1 MRIEDIQIDLID
13 VPKGRRVLDPN
24 VCQALAEDIH
34 FNGQRTPIEVLA
46 VDGRFRLVAGA
57 HRIEAVK
64 IKAGDTIK
72 AVVKTVD
79 EYADEAAIKLAEI
92 TENFMRR
99 GLSVLDKAFDI
110 AAWREIFE
118 QASGTIKP
126 GRQAISRKL
135 ATNSDEQLEE
145 LSERFSGSFSAE
157 AMKAFG
163 LSRDAVF
170 RALKIARIDQGI
182 RERISLHSIADNQS
196 ELLALSAEPPE
207 RQVSIVD
214 LLLNELSAAQ
224 TVAGAIAILDHI
236 PVVAKPEAWVALSD
250 KFSKLP
256 DTAKRRFITEN
267 WPVIEAILAERKAA

>member
-13 VPKGRRVLDPN
+13 VPKGRRVLDQN
-24 VCQALAEDIH
+24 WCQALAEDIH
-34 FNGQRTPIEVLA
+34 FNGQKTPIEVLA
-46 VDGRFRLVAGA
+46 VDGRFRLVSGA
-57 HRIEAVK
+57 HRVEAVK
-64 IKAGDTIK
+64 SKAGDTIK

-79 EYADEAAIKLAEI
+79 EYAGEAAIKLAEI

-126 GRQAISRKL
+126 GRQSISRKL
-135 ATNSDEQLEE
+135 ATNSDEQLEA
-145 LSERFSGSFSAE
+145 LSERFAGSFSAE

-170 RALKIARIDQGI
+170 RALKIARIDQDI

-196 ELLALSAEPPE
+196 ELLALSAETSE
-207 RQVSIVD
+207 RQAAITG
-214 LLLNELSAAQ
+214 LLLSEPPAAQ
-224 TVAGAIAILDHI
+224 TVARAIAVLDRI
-236 PVVAKPEAWVALSD
+236 PVVAKPEAWAALSD
-250 KFSKLP
+250 KFGKLS
-256 DTAKRRFITEN
+256 DAQKYRFITEN
-267 WPVIEAILAERKAA
+267 WKYVEAILAAKKAA